1 MYFYESIIIVIG
13 QSLRRLTF
21 ISAPKI
27 PVCTTG
33 ICFLHSSTKYSY
45 KGIAMS
51 GLALSEKDIT
61 VICSNTEKKDIAKIL
76 TEVALIHES
85 YAPLEIINHSDY

>member
-1 MYFYESIIIVIG
+1 
-13 QSLRRLTF
+13 
-21 ISAPKI
+21 
-27 PVCTTG
+27 
-33 ICFLHSSTKYSY
+33 
-45 KGIAMS
+45 MS

-76 TEVALIHES
+76 TEVASIHES